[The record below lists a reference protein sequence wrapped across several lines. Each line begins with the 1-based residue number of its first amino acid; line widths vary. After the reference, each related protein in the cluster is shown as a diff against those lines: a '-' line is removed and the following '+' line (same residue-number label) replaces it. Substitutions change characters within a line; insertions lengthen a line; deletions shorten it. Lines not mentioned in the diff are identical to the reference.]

1 MGSASPTIAVP
12 RSLTPLI
19 GREQDLAAVTDLLRR
34 DDVHL
39 VTVTGPGGVGKT
51 RLATDVASA
60 VAESFPG
67 GVWFIDLSPVR
78 DAGLVV
84 PTIAGALGDRNR
96 SDSVPALMARLR
108 DRGQHLLLLDNFEQV
123 LTAAPLI
130 TNILGEVPTVKA
142 LVTSREPLK
151 VRGERE
157 YPLSPLAVRANG
169 DVSSLDHPAWPAAV
183 RLFADRAQAVQPA
196 FSVTAANAGTVIEIC
211 RRLDGLPLAL
221 ELAAA
226 RVRSLPPAALLVRLE
241 QRLPLLSEGPRDL
254 PERQQT
260 MRNAIAWSHALLTP
274 AEQTLFRRLGVF
286 VGGFT
291 ISAAETVAGG
301 DGEREI
307 DVLRDLSSLVDK
319 SLVRLIAAADVEPR
333 YLMLE
338 TIREFALDHLLATK
352 ESTRIRDAHA
362 AWCTRLAEDWWRHYL
377 TQHEP
382 QSTGTPEPPLKAE
395 YDNVR
400 AALAWLDDSGNAEGI
415 ARLAGAI
422 WWFWLSQGPR
432 SEGKRWLDRAERARA
447 ETPYDKISRLWVKQG
462 ICILSRNSGDYKRA
476 SAAAWESLAL
486 AQELGDAKS
495 AYMATEYVGYVAL
508 AEGDYDRAER
518 HSKQALELS
527 EQAGDWISAALIR
540 THMAEAEF
548 GRGNLE
554 TAAELLTESI
564 DAHRR
569 SANEFHVA
577 VELGCL
583 ALVRIGQG
591 RHRDAAQLLE
601 DVLPIWQ
608 KLRSQEN
615 LSEWL
620 ANVATLAVGTG
631 SPETG
636 ARFMGAATEL
646 RDTAGH
652 AFTLPHRAAYE
663 RAEASLQDAPGS
675 DLYARARQSGAAM
688 LMPQAIAEAS
698 AFLERVREPVAAPS
712 SNPYNLT
719 SREMDVLRLLV
730 DGKSDKEIAD
740 VLFIGYRTV
749 ETHVSNL
756 LAKLEVRNRSEA
768 AALAIRN
775 HLV

>member
-1 MGSASPTIAVP
+1 
-12 RSLTPLI
+12 
-19 GREQDLAAVTDLLRR
+19 
-34 DDVHL
+34 
-39 VTVTGPGGVGKT
+39 
-51 RLATDVASA
+51 
-60 VAESFPG
+60 
-67 GVWFIDLSPVR
+67 
-78 DAGLVV
+78 
-84 PTIAGALGDRNR
+84 
-96 SDSVPALMARLR
+96 
-108 DRGQHLLLLDNFEQV
+108 
-123 LTAAPLI
+123 
-130 TNILGEVPTVKA
+130 
-142 LVTSREPLK
+142 
-151 VRGERE
+151 
-157 YPLSPLAVRANG
+157 
-169 DVSSLDHPAWPAAV
+169 
-183 RLFADRAQAVQPA
+183 
-196 FSVTAANAGTVIEIC
+196 
-211 RRLDGLPLAL
+211 
-221 ELAAA
+221 
-226 RVRSLPPAALLVRLE
+226 
-241 QRLPLLSEGPRDL
+241 
-254 PERQQT
+254 
-260 MRNAIAWSHALLTP
+260 
-274 AEQTLFRRLGVF
+274 
-286 VGGFT
+286 
-291 ISAAETVAGG
+291 
-301 DGEREI
+301 
-307 DVLRDLSSLVDK
+307 
-319 SLVRLIAAADVEPR
+319 
-333 YLMLE
+333 
-338 TIREFALDHLLATK
+338 
-352 ESTRIRDAHA
+352 
-362 AWCTRLAEDWWRHYL
+362 
-377 TQHEP
+377 
-382 QSTGTPEPPLKAE
+382 
-395 YDNVR
+395 
-400 AALAWLDDSGNAEGI
+400 
-415 ARLAGAI
+415 
-422 WWFWLSQGPR
+422 
-432 SEGKRWLDRAERARA
+432 
-447 ETPYDKISRLWVKQG
+447 
-462 ICILSRNSGDYKRA
+462 
-476 SAAAWESLAL
+476 
-486 AQELGDAKS
+486 
-495 AYMATEYVGYVAL
+495 L